1 MAAPYD
7 FSTLAGL
14 LTKPLLAFV
23 PSNVTASELQA
34 VWEAGVSGV
43 VVKVGRDR
51 GGLKELSR
59 AVSKLTFPP
68 QRKRGKVEVAL
79 PYTGGEADREEEE

>member
-1 MAAPYD
+1 M
-7 FSTLAGL
+7 
-14 LTKPLLAFV
+14 
-23 PSNVTASELQA
+23 TASELQA

-59 AVSKLTFPP
+59 SVSKLTFPP
-68 QRKRGKVEVAL
+68 QRKRGKVEVVL